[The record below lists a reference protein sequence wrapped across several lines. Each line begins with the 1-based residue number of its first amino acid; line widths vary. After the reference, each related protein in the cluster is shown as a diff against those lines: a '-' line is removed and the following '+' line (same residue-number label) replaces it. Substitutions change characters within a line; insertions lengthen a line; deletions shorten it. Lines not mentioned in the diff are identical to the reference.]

1 MTILFI
7 DDNETQK
14 ELMVNNKKEEA
25 KQTDEQDLTI
35 SILKWQS
42 PFCLFDFFFLPPIS
56 IRVYLTPF
64 SAFHSNTKSFFSRTS
79 IDTNEQRQ

>member
-35 SILKWQS
+35 SILK
-42 PFCLFDFFFLPPIS
+42 
-56 IRVYLTPF
+56 
-64 SAFHSNTKSFFSRTS
+64 
-79 IDTNEQRQ
+79 